1 MRESYPDPSFNDRL
15 INPAEL
21 PWTWTFRVKTAA
33 AGQPVTLD
41 EFKSFA
47 RIDGIDE
54 DSLIEMFLQAAVQ
67 AAEEYMG
74 RSIMQQTI
82 VMAMDFF
89 PGIIALLPT
98 FLATSAAPVP
108 LARLPL
114 VTVTAM
120 RTLYEDGTTLENWD
134 LDNAYWMAGDDAR
147 FVIRKG
153 AVPPINSERYRAGFE
168 IEYTA
173 GYGVVGA
180 TLAQQRAAVPAP
192 IKLGVMIWAAAMYSA
207 RGTARGGASEPPADA
222 KPMIDPYKR
231 VRI

>member
-1 MRESYPDPSFNDRL
+1 MYEQYPDPSFNDRL
-15 INPAEL
+15 INPQEL
-21 PWTWTFRVKTAA
+21 PWTWTFRVKTPALAA
-33 AGQPVTLD
+33 PVTLD
-41 EFKSFA
+41 EVKKFGRLDSV
-47 RIDGIDE
+47 DE
-54 DSLIEMFLQAAVQ
+54 DDLIQMFIAGATQ

-89 PGIIALLPT
+89 PGIIALLPR

-120 RTLYEDGTTLENWD
+120 RTLNEDGSTLENWD
-134 LDNAYWMAGDDAR
+134 LSNAYWMAGDDGR

-153 AVPPINSERYRAGFE
+153 SVPPINVERYRAGFE

-173 GYGVVGA
+173 GYGAIGA
-180 TLAQQRAAVPAP
+180 TADDQRKAVPMP
-192 IKLGVMIWAAAMYSA
+192 IRLGIMLWTAAMYSA
-207 RGTARGGASEPPADA
+207 RGSARGGATEPPPEA
-222 KPMIDPYKR
+222 KPMLDPYK
-231 VRI
+231 VIRI